1 MAQAK
6 YCSSFTCHVRTM
18 LSRQWQQ
25 QGEFQH
31 VSDDGDH
38 DSTIW
43 LGLDGTVEWDGHF
56 NRFPGTNGYPLAM
69 LDIV

>member
-1 MAQAK
+1 
-6 YCSSFTCHVRTM
+6 M